1 MHLGGLLSA
10 QELEVSPRATLT
22 LLSKYANL
30 KNLEMISCNTEGN
43 LVQKSIWNWRG
54 CGFCEER
61 LRPAESNLL
70 KSSEIIKYV
79 RKMKR

>member
-30 KNLEMISCNTEGN
+30 KNLEMISCNKETLFRNRFGTGVAVVFAKKGC
-43 LVQKSIWNWRG
+43 VQ
-54 CGFCEER
+54 
-61 LRPAESNLL
+61 L
-70 KSSEIIKYV
+70 KAIY
-79 RKMKR
+79 